1 MGIDN
6 MRGGYGRCPPLL
18 AGGLFVMCVILVFNW
33 WSLSS
38 QNYEL
43 LKQLQDLSEQLKISS
58 DEQDLCIR
66 QKQGLETRNK
76 LTEDDLAKSRVR
88 IELIEKE
95 NDELKKTVET
105 KEEELRTSQKA
116 KEEAQGNADR
126 CNTELDSLKKL
137 DISKDGTMAS
147 LRLDKNRVT
156 KELETLQQQVK
167 KLRTQLDNA
176 QSELANMKNGK
187 QNVSPAIRAPS
198 AVQLRVGELPLVTP
212 VSAVDVHSTGLKGMI
227 YHRGVPILPQDP
239 PDAYRPPPR
248 FSVTQLKVSKE
259 QSVTLPDNNIVIGGD
274 HELEVEENNN
284 NAKEERDEGDAQA
297 DLNAETNQVL
307 EPEQRMEVEE
317 EEAAPA

>member
-176 QSELANMKNGK
+176 QSELASMKTGK
-187 QNVSPAIRAPS
+187 QNVSPAIKAPS
-198 AVQLRVGELPLVTP
+198 
-212 VSAVDVHSTGLKGMI
+212 
-227 YHRGVPILPQDP
+227 
-239 PDAYRPPPR
+239 
-248 FSVTQLKVSKE
+248 E

-274 HELEVEENNN
+274 HELEIEENNN

-297 DLNAETNQVL
+297 ELNAETNQVL

-317 EEAAPA
+317 EEAAAPA